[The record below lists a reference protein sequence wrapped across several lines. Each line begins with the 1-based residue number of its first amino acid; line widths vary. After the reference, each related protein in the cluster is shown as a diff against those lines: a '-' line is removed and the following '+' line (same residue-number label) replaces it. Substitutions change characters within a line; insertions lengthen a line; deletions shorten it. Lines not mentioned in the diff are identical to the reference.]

1 MLKDISNYIK
11 YRIDRMLN
19 KGLFYQLMLLVF
31 AIIILLLIVSIFIIV
46 FFQYPPKDAFWDSL
60 MQFIDTGNIS
70 SVEGNTGIV
79 ITFLMVTFVGVCGWG
94 SLIAMIN
101 KALQDRI
108 NNLSKGNA
116 FIMEKNHAIILGY
129 GEEALTIIEEFIKA
143 KVKTIVI
150 LSEHN
155 VDVIRKRVSFIK
167 GYKKTNIIIREGTT
181 SRIENIKLLNISKSS
196 SISIINNDDTESL
209 NILLALKKI
218 IEEIEEN
225 KIENKINICVLVHEE
240 DTIEI
245 IKSIENKNFV
255 IHIIYKYEILYKL
268 IAQSIIYTGLSN
280 VYEDLFSNDGN
291 VFFIENNHNFDN
303 WKFKDVASKY
313 FDKGMILLGI
323 TKEDKSQIL
332 IPHYYEYV
340 IKKED
345 RLIVLSKNNHN
356 HPIKEYPDIKPNI
369 IKYKNNI
376 LLICEEKRYNEIMK
390 EISEYIENNN
400 TTMLS
405 YDFIKSQK
413 NKYKFMLEKLKEK
426 NTTKIVLI
434 SEDNIT
440 DVKSINILLII
451 REIIKKEQLNIA
463 ILSLLNSIQKRNLI
477 YSDDIRDFIVSGK
490 LIGMLMAQASIS
502 PNVLYIFYGLLS
514 RNGKDIIISPY
525 SDYFNESITFKDVY
539 FILLKKKI
547 ILIGI
552 KRHNDIILNPDSE
565 CMLDNKDEIVIITN
579 YILKE
584 ENEELIF

>member
-1 MLKDISNYIK
+1 MLKDIPKYIK

-19 KGLFYQLMLLVF
+19 KGLLYQLLLLVF

-46 FFQYPPKDAFWDSL
+46 FFNYPPKDAFWDSL

-70 SVEGNTGIV
+70 SVDGSTGIV
-79 ITFLMVTFVGVCGWG
+79 LTFLMVTFIGVCGWG

-129 GEEALTIIEEFIKA
+129 GEEALTIVEEFIMA
-143 KVKTIVI
+143 KVKTIII

-155 VDVIRKRVSFIK
+155 VDIIRKRISFIK
-167 GYKKTNIIIREGTT
+167 GSKQTNIIIREGTA
-181 SRIENIKLLNISKSS
+181 SRIENIKLLNIAKSS

-218 IEEIEEN
+218 IEEEELD
-225 KIENKINICVLVHEE
+225 KKINICVLVHEE

-245 IKSIENKNFV
+245 IKSIEEKNFV
-255 IHIIYKYEILYKL
+255 IHVIYKYEILYKL

-291 VFFIENNHNFDN
+291 VFYIETDHDFNDC
-303 WKFKDVASKY
+303 KFEDAALKY
-313 FDKGMILLGI
+313 LERGMILLGI
-323 TKEDKSQIL
+323 TKEDRSQLL
-332 IPHYYEYV
+332 IPNYDYLL
-340 IKKED
+340 KKEN
-345 RLIVLSKNNHN
+345 RLVILSRNNN
-356 HPIKEYPDIKPNI
+356 DDNIKEYPDIKPSI

-376 LLICEEKRYNEIMK
+376 LLICEENRYDEIIK
-390 EISEYIENNN
+390 EISEYMENHN
-400 TTMLS
+400 TSMIS
-405 YDFIKSQK
+405 YNSIKSQK
-413 NKYKFMLEKLKEK
+413 NKYKFMREKLKKE

-434 SEDNIT
+434 SEDNLT

-451 REIIKKEQLNIA
+451 RQIIRKENLNIA

-477 YSDDIRDFIVSGK
+477 YSDDVRDFIVSGK

-502 PNVLYIFYGLLS
+502 SNILYIFYGLLS
-514 RNGKDIIISPY
+514 KNGKDIIMSPY
-525 SDYFNESITFKDVY
+525 SDYFNESKSFKDVY
-539 FILLKKKI
+539 LYLLRKKVI
-547 ILIGI
+547 IIGV
-552 KRHNDIILNPDSE
+552 KRYNDVIINPNND
-565 CMLDNKDEIVIITN
+565 CMLDNKDEIIIITN
-579 YILKE
+579 YVLEE

>member
-1 MLKDISNYIK
+1 MIKDISNYIK

-70 SVEGNTGIV
+70 SVEGSTGIV
-79 ITFLMVTFVGVCGWG
+79 LTFLMVTFIGVCGWG

-116 FIMEKNHAIILGY
+116 FIMEKNHSIILGY
-129 GEEALTIIEEFIKA
+129 GEEALTIVEEFIMA
-143 KVKTIVI
+143 KVKTIII

-155 VDVIRKRVSFIK
+155 VDIIRKRISFIK
-167 GYKKTNIIIREGTT
+167 GSKKTNIIIREGSA
-181 SRIENIKLLNISKSS
+181 SRIENIKLLNIAKSS

-218 IEEIEEN
+218 VEEEELD
-225 KIENKINICVLVHEE
+225 KKINICVLVHEE

-245 IKSIENKNFV
+245 IKSIEEKNFV
-255 IHIIYKYEILYKL
+255 IHVIYKYEILYKL

-291 VFFIENNHNFDN
+291 VFYIETDHDCNDC
-303 WKFKDVASKY
+303 KFEDAALKY
-313 FDKGMILLGI
+313 LERGMILLGI
-323 TKEDKSQIL
+323 TKEDRSQLL
-332 IPHYYEYV
+332 IPNYDY
-340 IKKED
+340 ILKKEN
-345 RLIVLSKNNHN
+345 RLVILSRNNN
-356 HPIKEYPDIKPNI
+356 DDNIKEYPDIKPSI

-376 LLICEEKRYNEIMK
+376 LLICEENRYDEIIK
-390 EISEYIENNN
+390 EISEYMENHN
-400 TTMLS
+400 TSMIS
-405 YDFIKSQK
+405 YNSIKSQK
-413 NKYKFMLEKLKEK
+413 NKYKFMREKLKEE

-434 SEDNIT
+434 SEDNLT

-451 REIIKKEQLNIA
+451 RQIIRKENLNIA

-477 YSDDIRDFIVSGK
+477 YSDDVRDFIVSGK

-502 PNVLYIFYGLLS
+502 SNILYIFYGLLS
-514 RNGKDIIISPY
+514 KNGKDIIMSPY
-525 SDYFNESITFKDVY
+525 SDYFNESKSFKDVY
-539 FILLKKKI
+539 LYLLRKKI
-547 ILIGI
+547 IIIGV
-552 KRHNDIILNPDSE
+552 KRYNDVIINPNND
-565 CMLDNKDEIVIITN
+565 CMLDNKDEIIIITN
-579 YILKE
+579 YVLEE

>member
-1 MLKDISNYIK
+1 MLKDIPKYIK

-19 KGLFYQLMLLVF
+19 KGLLYQLLLLVF

-46 FFQYPPKDAFWDSL
+46 FFNYPPKDAFWDSL

-70 SVEGNTGIV
+70 SVDGSTGIV
-79 ITFLMVTFVGVCGWG
+79 LTFLMVTFIGVCGWG

-129 GEEALTIIEEFIKA
+129 GEEALTIVEEFIMA
-143 KVKTIVI
+143 KVKTIII

-155 VDVIRKRVSFIK
+155 VDIIRKRISFIK
-167 GYKKTNIIIREGTT
+167 GSKQTNIIIREGSA
-181 SRIENIKLLNISKSS
+181 SRIENIKLLNIAKSS

-218 IEEIEEN
+218 VEEEELD
-225 KIENKINICVLVHEE
+225 KKINICVLVHEE

-245 IKSIENKNFV
+245 IKSIEEKNFV
-255 IHIIYKYEILYKL
+255 IHVIYKYEILYKL

-291 VFFIENNHNFDN
+291 VFYIETDHDFNDF
-303 WKFKDVASKY
+303 KFEDAALKY
-313 FDKGMILLGI
+313 LDRGMILLGI
-323 TKEDKSQIL
+323 TKEDRSQLL
-332 IPHYYEYV
+332 IPNYDYLL
-340 IKKED
+340 KKEN
-345 RLIVLSKNNHN
+345 RLVILSRNNN
-356 HPIKEYPDIKPNI
+356 DDNIKEYPDIKPSI

-376 LLICEEKRYNEIMK
+376 LLICEENRYDEIIK
-390 EISEYIENNN
+390 EISEYMENHN
-400 TTMLS
+400 TSMIS
-405 YDFIKSQK
+405 YNLIKSQK
-413 NKYKFMLEKLKEK
+413 NKYKFMREKLREE

-434 SEDNIT
+434 SEDNLT

-451 REIIKKEQLNIA
+451 RQIIRKENLNIA

-477 YSDDIRDFIVSGK
+477 YSDDVRDFIVSGK

-502 PNVLYIFYGLLS
+502 SNILYIFYGLLS
-514 RNGKDIIISPY
+514 KNGKDIIMSPY
-525 SDYFNESITFKDVY
+525 SDYFNESKSFKDVY
-539 FILLKKKI
+539 LYLLRKKVVI
-547 ILIGI
+547 IGV
-552 KRHNDIILNPDSE
+552 KRYNDVIINPNND
-565 CMLDNKDEIVIITN
+565 CMLDNKDEIIIITN
-579 YILKE
+579 YVLEE

>member
-1 MLKDISNYIK
+1 MIKDISKYIK

-70 SVEGNTGIV
+70 SVEGSTGIV
-79 ITFLMVTFVGVCGWG
+79 LTFLMVTFIGVCGWG

-116 FIMEKNHAIILGY
+116 FIMEKNHSIILGY
-129 GEEALTIIEEFIKA
+129 GEEALTIVEEFIMA
-143 KVKTIVI
+143 KVKTIII

-155 VDVIRKRVSFIK
+155 VDIIRKRISFIK
-167 GYKKTNIIIREGTT
+167 GAKKTNIIIREGSP
-181 SRIENIKLLNISKSS
+181 SRIENIKLLNIAKSS

-218 IEEIEEN
+218 VEEEELD
-225 KIENKINICVLVHEE
+225 KKINICVLVHEE

-245 IKSIENKNFV
+245 IKSIEEKNFV
-255 IHIIYKYEILYKL
+255 IHVIYKYEILYKL

-291 VFFIENNHNFDN
+291 VFYIETDHDFNDC
-303 WKFKDVASKY
+303 KFEDAALKY
-313 FDKGMILLGI
+313 LDKGMILLGI
-323 TKEDKSQIL
+323 TKEDRSQLL
-332 IPHYYEYV
+332 IPNYDYV
-340 IKKED
+340 LKKEN
-345 RLIVLSKNNHN
+345 RLVILSRNNN
-356 HPIKEYPDIKPNI
+356 DDNIKEYPDIKPSI

-376 LLICEEKRYNEIMK
+376 LLICEENRYDEIIK
-390 EISEYIENNN
+390 EISEYMENHN
-400 TTMLS
+400 TSMIS
-405 YDFIKSQK
+405 YASIKSQK
-413 NKYKFMLEKLKEK
+413 NKYKFMREKLKEE

-434 SEDNIT
+434 SEDNVT

-451 REIIKKEQLNIA
+451 RQIIRKENFNIA

-477 YSDDIRDFIVSGK
+477 YSDDVRDFIVSGK

-502 PNVLYIFYGLLS
+502 SNILYIFYGLLS
-514 RNGKDIIISPY
+514 KNGKDIIMSPY
-525 SDYFNESITFKDVY
+525 SDYFNESKSFKDVY
-539 FILLKKKI
+539 LYLLRKKI
-547 ILIGI
+547 IIIGV
-552 KRHNDIILNPDSE
+552 KRYNDVIINPNND
-565 CMLDNKDEIVIITN
+565 CMLDNKDEIIIITN
-579 YILKE
+579 YVLEE

>member
-1 MLKDISNYIK
+1 MLKDIPKYIK

-19 KGLFYQLMLLVF
+19 NGLLYQLLLLVF

-46 FFQYPPKDAFWDSL
+46 FFNYPPKDAFWDSL

-70 SVEGNTGIV
+70 SVDGSTGIV
-79 ITFLMVTFVGVCGWG
+79 LTFLMVTFIGVCGWG

-129 GEEALTIIEEFIKA
+129 GEEALTIVEEFIMA
-143 KVKTIVI
+143 KVKTIII

-155 VDVIRKRVSFIK
+155 VDIIRKRISFIK
-167 GYKKTNIIIREGTT
+167 GSKQTNIIIREGSA
-181 SRIENIKLLNISKSS
+181 SRIENIKLLNIAKSS

-218 IEEIEEN
+218 VEEEELD
-225 KIENKINICVLVHEE
+225 KKINICVLVHEE

-245 IKSIENKNFV
+245 IKSIEEKNFV
-255 IHIIYKYEILYKL
+255 IHVIYKYEILYKL

-291 VFFIENNHNFDN
+291 VFYIETDHDFNDF
-303 WKFKDVASKY
+303 KFEDAALKY
-313 FDKGMILLGI
+313 LDRGMILLGI
-323 TKEDKSQIL
+323 TKEDRSQLL
-332 IPHYYEYV
+332 IPNYDYLL
-340 IKKED
+340 KKEN
-345 RLIVLSKNNHN
+345 RLVILSRNNN
-356 HPIKEYPDIKPNI
+356 DDNIKEYPDIKPSI

-376 LLICEEKRYNEIMK
+376 LLICEENRYDEIIK
-390 EISEYIENNN
+390 EISEYMENHN
-400 TTMLS
+400 TSMIS
-405 YDFIKSQK
+405 YNLIKSQK
-413 NKYKFMLEKLKEK
+413 NKYKFMREKLREE

-434 SEDNIT
+434 SEDNLT

-451 REIIKKEQLNIA
+451 RQIIRKENLNIA

-477 YSDDIRDFIVSGK
+477 YSDDVRDFIVSGK

-502 PNVLYIFYGLLS
+502 SNILYIFYGLLS
-514 RNGKDIIISPY
+514 KNGKDIIMSPY
-525 SDYFNESITFKDVY
+525 SDYFNESKSFKDVY
-539 FILLKKKI
+539 LYLLRKKVI
-547 ILIGI
+547 IIGV
-552 KRHNDIILNPDSE
+552 KRYNDVIINPNND
-565 CMLDNKDEIVIITN
+565 CMLDNKDEIIIITN
-579 YILKE
+579 YVLEE

>member
-1 MLKDISNYIK
+1 MIKDISNYIK

-31 AIIILLLIVSIFIIV
+31 AIIILLLTVSIFIIV
-46 FFQYPPKDAFWDSL
+46 AFKYPPKQAFWDSL

-79 ITFLMVTFVGVCGWG
+79 ITFLLVTFVGVCGWG

-129 GEEALTIIEEFIKA
+129 GEEALTIVEEFIMA
-143 KVKTIVI
+143 KVKTIII

-167 GYKKTNIIIREGTT
+167 GYKNTNIIIREGTT
-181 SRIENIKLLNISKSS
+181 SRIENIKLLNIGKSS

-218 IEEIEEN
+218 IEEDEID
-225 KIENKINICVLVHEE
+225 KKINICVLVHEE

-245 IKSIENKNFV
+245 IKSIEDKNFV
-255 IHIIYKYEILYKL
+255 IHVIYKYEILYKL

-291 VFFIENNHNFDN
+291 IFCIENEHHYEDYS
-303 WKFKDVASKY
+303 FKDAALKY
-313 FDKGMILLGI
+313 LDKGMILLGI
-323 TKEDKSQIL
+323 TKEDRSQLL
-332 IPHYYEYV
+332 IPNYDYV
-340 IKKED
+340 IKKEN
-345 RLIVLSKNNHN
+345 RLVFLSRNDNDDSV
-356 HPIKEYPDIKPNI
+356 KEYSNIKPSI

-376 LLICEEKRYNEIMK
+376 LLICEEKRYVEIIK
-390 EISEYIENNN
+390 EISEYIENHSI
-400 TTMLS
+400 TMLS
-405 YDFIKSQK
+405 YDSIKSER
-413 NKYKFMLEKLKEK
+413 NKYKFILEKLKKE

-440 DVKSINILLII
+440 DVKSINVLLII
-451 REIIKKEQLNIA
+451 RQIIRKENLNIA

-477 YSDDIRDFIVSGK
+477 YSDDVRDFIVSGK
-490 LIGMLMAQASIS
+490 LIGMLMAQASLSSNI
-502 PNVLYIFYGLLS
+502 LYIFCGLLS
-514 RNGKDIIISPY
+514 KNGKDIIMSPY
-525 SDYFNESITFKDVY
+525 ADYFNESKSFKDVY
-539 FILLKKKI
+539 LYFIQKKT
-547 ILIGI
+547 ILIGV
-552 KRHNDIILNPDSE
+552 KRYNDVILNPNYDT
-565 CMLDNKDEIVIITN
+565 MLDNKDEIIIITN
-579 YILKE
+579 YVLE
-584 ENEELIF
+584 DENEELIY

>member
-1 MLKDISNYIK
+1 MIKDISNYIK

-31 AIIILLLIVSIFIIV
+31 AIIILLLTVSIFIIV
-46 FFQYPPKDAFWDSL
+46 AFKYPPKQAFWDSL

-79 ITFLMVTFVGVCGWG
+79 ITFLLVTFVGVCGWG

-129 GEEALTIIEEFIKA
+129 GEEALTIVEEFIMA
-143 KVKTIVI
+143 KVKTIII

-167 GYKKTNIIIREGTT
+167 GYKNTNIIIREGTT
-181 SRIENIKLLNISKSS
+181 SRIENIKLLNIGKSS
-196 SISIINNDDTESL
+196 IISIINNDDTESL

-218 IEEIEEN
+218 IEEDERD
-225 KIENKINICVLVHEE
+225 KKINICVLVHEE

-245 IKSIENKNFV
+245 IKSIEDKNFV
-255 IHIIYKYEILYKL
+255 IHVIYKYEILYKL

-291 VFFIENNHNFDN
+291 IFCIENEHHYEDYS
-303 WKFKDVASKY
+303 FKDAALKY
-313 FDKGMILLGI
+313 LDKGMILLGI
-323 TKEDKSQIL
+323 TKEDRSQLL
-332 IPHYYEYV
+332 IPNYDYV
-340 IKKED
+340 IKKEN
-345 RLIVLSKNNHN
+345 RLVFLSRNDNDDSV
-356 HPIKEYPDIKPNI
+356 KEYPNIKPSI

-376 LLICEEKRYNEIMK
+376 LLICEEKRYVEIIK
-390 EISEYIENNN
+390 EISEYIENHSI
-400 TTMLS
+400 TMLS
-405 YDFIKSQK
+405 YDSIKLER
-413 NKYKFMLEKLKEK
+413 NKYKFILEKLKKE

-440 DVKSINILLII
+440 DVKSINVLLII
-451 REIIKKEQLNIA
+451 RQIIRKENLNIA

-477 YSDDIRDFIVSGK
+477 YSDDVRDFIVSGK
-490 LIGMLMAQASIS
+490 LIGMLMAQASLSSNI
-502 PNVLYIFYGLLS
+502 LYIFCGLLS
-514 RNGKDIIISPY
+514 KNGKDIIMSPY
-525 SDYFNESITFKDVY
+525 ADYFNESKSFKDVY
-539 FILLKKKI
+539 LYFIQKKT
-547 ILIGI
+547 ILIGV
-552 KRHNDIILNPDSE
+552 KRYNDVILNPNYDT
-565 CMLDNKDEIVIITN
+565 MLDNKDEIIIITN
-579 YILKE
+579 YVLE
-584 ENEELIF
+584 DENEELIY

>member
-1 MLKDISNYIK
+1 MIKDISNYIK

-31 AIIILLLIVSIFIIV
+31 AIIILLLTVSIFIIV
-46 FFQYPPKDAFWDSL
+46 AFKYPPKQAFWDSL

-79 ITFLMVTFVGVCGWG
+79 ITFLLVTFVGVCGWG

-129 GEEALTIIEEFIKA
+129 GEEALTIIEEFIMA
-143 KVKTIVI
+143 KVKTIII

-167 GYKKTNIIIREGTT
+167 GYKNTNIIVREGTT
-181 SRIENIKLLNISKSS
+181 SRIENIKLLNIGKSS

-218 IEEIEEN
+218 IEEDEID
-225 KIENKINICVLVHEE
+225 KKINICVLVHEE

-245 IKSIENKNFV
+245 IKSIEDKNFV
-255 IHIIYKYEILYKL
+255 IHVIYKYEILYKL

-291 VFFIENNHNFDN
+291 IFCIENEHNFEDYS
-303 WKFKDVASKY
+303 FKDAALKY
-313 FDKGMILLGI
+313 LDKGMILLGI
-323 TKEDKSQIL
+323 TKEDRSQLL
-332 IPHYYEYV
+332 IPNYDYI
-340 IKKED
+340 IKKEN
-345 RLIVLSKNNHN
+345 RLVFLSRNDNDDSV
-356 HPIKEYPDIKPNI
+356 KEYPNIKPSI

-376 LLICEEKRYNEIMK
+376 LLICEEKGYVEIIK
-390 EISEYIENNN
+390 EISEYIENHSI
-400 TTMLS
+400 TMLS
-405 YDFIKSQK
+405 YDSIKAEK
-413 NKYKFMLEKLKEK
+413 NKYKFILEKLKTE

-440 DVKSINILLII
+440 DVKSINVLLII
-451 REIIKKEQLNIA
+451 RQIIRKENLNIA

-477 YSDDIRDFIVSGK
+477 YSDDVRDFIVSGK
-490 LIGMLMAQASIS
+490 LIGMLMAQASLSSNI
-502 PNVLYIFYGLLS
+502 LYIFCGLLS
-514 RNGKDIIISPY
+514 KNGKDIIMSPY
-525 SDYFNESITFKDVY
+525 ADYFNESRSFKDVY
-539 FILLKKKI
+539 LYFIQKKT
-547 ILIGI
+547 ILIGV
-552 KRHNDIILNPDSE
+552 KRYNDVILNPNYDT
-565 CMLDNKDEIVIITN
+565 MLDNKDEIIIITN
-579 YILKE
+579 YVLE
-584 ENEELIF
+584 DENEELIY

>member
-255 IHIIYKYEILYKL
+255 IHVIYKYEILYKL

-291 VFFIENNHNFDN
+291 VFYIENDHDFDN
-303 WKFKDVASKY
+303 CKFEDAASKY

-323 TKEDKSQIL
+323 TKEDRSQIL
-332 IPHYYEYV
+332 IPNYDYI
-340 IKKED
+340 IKKEN
-345 RLIVLSKNNHN
+345 RLIVLSKNNYN
-356 HPIKEYPDIKPNI
+356 NPIKEYPDIKPNI

-376 LLICEEKRYNEIMK
+376 LLICEEKRYTEIIK

-400 TTMLS
+400 ITMLS
-405 YDFIKSQK
+405 YDLIKSQK
-413 NKYKFMLEKLKEK
+413 NKYKFMLEKLKKE

-451 REIIKKEQLNIA
+451 REIIKKEKLNIA

-477 YSDDIRDFIVSGK
+477 YSDDVRDFIVSGK

-502 PNVLYIFYGLLS
+502 SNILYIFYGLLS
-514 RNGKDIIISPY
+514 RNGKDIIMSPY
-525 SDYFNESITFKDVY
+525 SDYFNESRTFKDVY
-539 FILLKKKI
+539 FTLLKKKI

-552 KRHNDIILNPDSE
+552 KRYNDIILNPNDE

-579 YILKE
+579 YVLEE

>member
-1 MLKDISNYIK
+1 MLKDIPKYIK

-31 AIIILLLIVSIFIIV
+31 AIIILLLIVSIFIIIV
-46 FFQYPPKDAFWDSL
+46 FQYPAKRAFWDSL

-70 SVEGNTGIV
+70 SVEGSFGLV
-79 ITFLMVTFVGVCGWG
+79 ITFLMVTFIGVCGWG

-129 GEEALTIIEEFIKA
+129 GEEALTIVEEFIMA
-143 KVKTIVI
+143 KVKTIII

-155 VDVIRKRVSFIK
+155 VDVIRKRISFIK
-167 GYKKTNIIIREGTT
+167 DYKKTNIIIREGTS

-218 IEEIEEN
+218 ISEYEL
-225 KIENKINICVLVHEE
+225 ENKINICVLVHEE

-245 IKSIENKNFV
+245 IKSIEDKNFV

-291 VFFIENNHNFDN
+291 VFYIETDHDFDN
-303 WKFKDVASKY
+303 HTFEDAALKY
-313 FDKGMILLGI
+313 LDKGMILLGI
-323 TKEDKSQIL
+323 TKEDRSQLL
-332 IPHYYEYV
+332 IPKHDN
-340 IKKED
+340 ILKKEN
-345 RLIVLSKNNHN
+345 RLVVLSRNNN
-356 HPIKEYPDIKPNI
+356 DDSIKEYPDIKPNI

-376 LLICEEKRYNEIMK
+376 LLICEEKRYEEIIK
-390 EISEYIENNN
+390 EISEYMENHNIR
-400 TTMLS
+400 MLS
-405 YDFIKSQK
+405 YDLIKSQK
-413 NKYKFMLEKLKEK
+413 NKYKFMLEKLKKEEI
-426 NTTKIVLI
+426 TKIVLI
-434 SEDNIT
+434 SEYNIT

-451 REIIKKEQLNIA
+451 RQIIRKENLNIA

-477 YSDDIRDFIVSGK
+477 YSDDVRDFIVSGK
-490 LIGMLMAQASIS
+490 LIGMLMAQASLSSNI
-502 PNVLYIFYGLLS
+502 LYIFYGLLS
-514 RNGKDIIISPY
+514 KNGKDIIMSPY
-525 SDYFNESITFKDVY
+525 SDYFKEPKTFKEVY
-539 FILLKKKI
+539 LSLLNKKI
-547 ILIGI
+547 ILIGV
-552 KRHNDIILNPDSE
+552 KRYNDVILNPNNE
-565 CMLDNKDEIVIITN
+565 CLLDNKDEIIIITN
-579 YILKE
+579 YDI
-584 ENEELIF
+584 

>member
-218 IEEIEEN
+218 IEEIDEN
-225 KIENKINICVLVHEE
+225 KIENKINICALVHEE

-255 IHIIYKYEILYKL
+255 IHVIYKYEILYKL

-291 VFFIENNHNFDN
+291 VFYIENDHDFDN
-303 WKFKDVASKY
+303 WKFEDAASKY

-323 TKEDKSQIL
+323 TKEDRSQIL
-332 IPHYYEYV
+332 IPNYDYI
-340 IKKED
+340 IKKEN
-345 RLIVLSKNNHN
+345 RLIILSKNNYDN
-356 HPIKEYPDIKPNI
+356 TIKEYPDIKPNI

-376 LLICEEKRYNEIMK
+376 LLICEEKRYNEIIK

-400 TTMLS
+400 ITMLS
-405 YDFIKSQK
+405 YDLIKSQK
-413 NKYKFMLEKLKEK
+413 NKYKFMLEKLKKE

-451 REIIKKEQLNIA
+451 REIIKKEKLNIA

-477 YSDDIRDFIVSGK
+477 YSDDVRDFIVSGK

-502 PNVLYIFYGLLS
+502 SNILYIFYGLLS
-514 RNGKDIIISPY
+514 RNGKDIIMSPY
-525 SDYFNESITFKDVY
+525 SDYFNESRTFKDVY
-539 FILLKKKI
+539 FTLLKKKT

-552 KRHNDIILNPDSE
+552 KRHNDIILNPNSE

-579 YILKE
+579 YILEE

>member
-1 MLKDISNYIK
+1 MIKDISNYIK

-31 AIIILLLIVSIFIIV
+31 AIIILLLTVSIFIIV
-46 FFQYPPKDAFWDSL
+46 AFKYPPKQAFWDSL

-79 ITFLMVTFVGVCGWG
+79 ITFLLVTFVGVCGWG

-129 GEEALTIIEEFIKA
+129 GEEALTIIEEFIMA
-143 KVKTIVI
+143 KVKTIII

-167 GYKKTNIIIREGTT
+167 GYKNTNIIVREGTT
-181 SRIENIKLLNISKSS
+181 SRIENIKLLNIGKSS

-218 IEEIEEN
+218 IEEDEID
-225 KIENKINICVLVHEE
+225 KKINICVLIHEE

-245 IKSIENKNFV
+245 IKSIEDKNFV
-255 IHIIYKYEILYKL
+255 IHVIYKYEILYKL

-291 VFFIENNHNFDN
+291 IFCIENEHNFEDYS
-303 WKFKDVASKY
+303 FKDAALKY
-313 FDKGMILLGI
+313 LDKGMILLGI
-323 TKEDKSQIL
+323 TKEDRSQLL
-332 IPHYYEYV
+332 IPNYDYI
-340 IKKED
+340 IKKEN
-345 RLIVLSKNNHN
+345 RLVFLSRNDNDDSV
-356 HPIKEYPDIKPNI
+356 KEYPNIKPSI

-376 LLICEEKRYNEIMK
+376 LLICEEKRYVEIIK
-390 EISEYIENNN
+390 EISEYIENHSI
-400 TTMLS
+400 TMLS
-405 YDFIKSQK
+405 YDSIKAEK
-413 NKYKFMLEKLKEK
+413 NKYKFILEKLKTE

-440 DVKSINILLII
+440 DVKSINVLLII
-451 REIIKKEQLNIA
+451 RQIIRKENLNIA

-477 YSDDIRDFIVSGK
+477 YSDDVRDFIVSGK
-490 LIGMLMAQASIS
+490 LIGMLMAQASLSSNI
-502 PNVLYIFYGLLS
+502 LYIFCGLLS
-514 RNGKDIIISPY
+514 KNGKDIIMSPY
-525 SDYFNESITFKDVY
+525 ADYFNESRSFKDVY
-539 FILLKKKI
+539 LYFIQKKT
-547 ILIGI
+547 ILIGV
-552 KRHNDIILNPDSE
+552 KRYNDVILNPNYDT
-565 CMLDNKDEIVIITN
+565 MLDNKDEIIIITN
-579 YILKE
+579 YVLE
-584 ENEELIF
+584 DENEELIY

>member
-101 KALQDRI
+101 KSLQDRI

-129 GEEALTIIEEFIKA
+129 GEEALTIIKEFIKA

-218 IEEIEEN
+218 IEEIDEN
-225 KIENKINICVLVHEE
+225 KIENKINICALVHEE

-255 IHIIYKYEILYKL
+255 IHVIYKYEILYKL

-291 VFFIENNHNFDN
+291 VFYIENDHDFDN
-303 WKFKDVASKY
+303 WKFEDAASKY

-323 TKEDKSQIL
+323 TKEDRSQIL
-332 IPHYYEYV
+332 IPNYDYI
-340 IKKED
+340 IKKEN
-345 RLIVLSKNNHN
+345 RLIILSKNNYDN
-356 HPIKEYPDIKPNI
+356 TIKEYTDIKPNI

-376 LLICEEKRYNEIMK
+376 LLICEEKRYNEIIK

-400 TTMLS
+400 ITMLS
-405 YDFIKSQK
+405 YDLIKSQK
-413 NKYKFMLEKLKEK
+413 NKYKFMLEKLKKE

-451 REIIKKEQLNIA
+451 REIIKKEKLNIA

-477 YSDDIRDFIVSGK
+477 YSDDVRDFIVSGK

-502 PNVLYIFYGLLS
+502 SNILYIFYGLLS
-514 RNGKDIIISPY
+514 RNGKDIIMSPY
-525 SDYFNESITFKDVY
+525 SDYFNESRTFKDVY
-539 FILLKKKI
+539 FTLLKKKT

-552 KRHNDIILNPDSE
+552 KRYNDIILNPNSE

-579 YILKE
+579 YILEE

>member
-70 SVEGNTGIV
+70 SVEGNTGVV

-129 GEEALTIIEEFIKA
+129 GEEALTIVEEFIKA

-218 IEEIEEN
+218 VEENEEN
-225 KIENKINICVLVHEE
+225 KIDNKINICVLVHEE

-255 IHIIYKYEILYKL
+255 IHVIYKYEILYKL

-291 VFFIENNHNFDN
+291 VFYIENDNDFDN
-303 WKFKDVASKY
+303 WKFEDAASKY

-323 TKEDKSQIL
+323 TKEDRSQIL
-332 IPHYYEYV
+332 IPNYDYI
-340 IKKED
+340 IKKEN
-345 RLIVLSKNNHN
+345 RLIILSKNNYDN
-356 HPIKEYPDIKPNI
+356 PIKEYPDIKPNI

-376 LLICEEKRYNEIMK
+376 LLICEEKRYTEIIK

-400 TTMLS
+400 ITMLS
-405 YDFIKSQK
+405 YDLIKSQK
-413 NKYKFMLEKLKEK
+413 NKYKFMLEKLKKE

-451 REIIKKEQLNIA
+451 REIIKKEKLNIA

-477 YSDDIRDFIVSGK
+477 YSDDVRDFIVSGK

-502 PNVLYIFYGLLS
+502 SNILYIFYGLLS
-514 RNGKDIIISPY
+514 RNGKDIIMSPY
-525 SDYFNESITFKDVY
+525 SDYFNESKSFKDVY
-539 FILLKKKI
+539 FKLLKKKI

-552 KRHNDIILNPDSE
+552 KRYNDIILNPNYE

-579 YILKE
+579 YVLEE

>member
-1 MLKDISNYIK
+1 MLKDIPKYIK

-31 AIIILLLIVSIFIIV
+31 AIIILLLIVSIFIIIV
-46 FFQYPPKDAFWDSL
+46 FQYPAKRAFWDSL

-70 SVEGNTGIV
+70 SVEGSFGLV
-79 ITFLMVTFVGVCGWG
+79 ITFLMVTFIGVCGWG

-129 GEEALTIIEEFIKA
+129 GEEALTIVEEFIMA
-143 KVKTIVI
+143 KVKTIII

-155 VDVIRKRVSFIK
+155 VDVIRKRISFIK
-167 GYKKTNIIIREGTT
+167 DYKKTNIIIREGTS

-218 IEEIEEN
+218 ISEYEL
-225 KIENKINICVLVHEE
+225 ENKINICVLVHEE

-245 IKSIENKNFV
+245 IKSIEDKNFV

-291 VFFIENNHNFDN
+291 VFYIETDHDFDN
-303 WKFKDVASKY
+303 HTFEDAALKY
-313 FDKGMILLGI
+313 LDKGMILLGI
-323 TKEDKSQIL
+323 TKEDRSQLL
-332 IPHYYEYV
+332 IPKHDN
-340 IKKED
+340 ILKKEN
-345 RLIVLSKNNHN
+345 RLVVLSRNNN
-356 HPIKEYPDIKPNI
+356 DDSIKEYPDIKPNI

-376 LLICEEKRYNEIMK
+376 LLICEEKRYDEIIK
-390 EISEYIENNN
+390 EISEYMENHNIR
-400 TTMLS
+400 MLS
-405 YDFIKSQK
+405 YDLIKSQK
-413 NKYKFMLEKLKEK
+413 NKYKFMLEKLKKEEI
-426 NTTKIVLI
+426 TKIVLI

-451 REIIKKEQLNIA
+451 RQIIRKENLNIA

-477 YSDDIRDFIVSGK
+477 YSDDVRDFIVSGK
-490 LIGMLMAQASIS
+490 LIGMLMAQASLSSNI
-502 PNVLYIFYGLLS
+502 LYIFYGLLS
-514 RNGKDIIISPY
+514 KNGKDIIMSPY
-525 SDYFNESITFKDVY
+525 SDYFKEPKTFKEVY
-539 FILLKKKI
+539 LSLLNKKI
-547 ILIGI
+547 ILIGV
-552 KRHNDIILNPDSE
+552 KRYNDVILNPNNE
-565 CMLDNKDEIVIITN
+565 CLLDNKDEIIIITN
-579 YILKE
+579 YILAE
-584 ENEELIF
+584 ESEELIFYDI

>member
-1 MLKDISNYIK
+1 MIKDIPKYIK
-11 YRIDRMLN
+11 YLIDRMLN
-19 KGLFYQLMLLVF
+19 KGLLYQLMLLVF

-70 SVEGNTGIV
+70 SVEGSTGIV
-79 ITFLMVTFVGVCGWG
+79 ITFLMVTFIGVCGWG

-129 GEEALTIIEEFIKA
+129 GEEALTIVEQFIMA
-143 KVKTIVI
+143 KVKTIII
-150 LSEHN
+150 LSDHN

-167 GYKKTNIIIREGTT
+167 GYKKSNVIIREGNT
-181 SRIENIKLLNISKSS
+181 SRIENIKLLNIAKSS

-218 IEEIEEN
+218 IEEEELD
-225 KIENKINICVLVHEE
+225 KKINICVLVHEE

-245 IKSIENKNFV
+245 IKSIEEKNFV

-291 VFFIENNHNFDN
+291 VFYIETDHNFDN
-303 WKFKDVASKY
+303 CKFEDAALKY
-313 FDKGMILLGI
+313 LEKGMILLGI
-323 TKEDKSQIL
+323 TKEDRSPLL
-332 IPHYYEYV
+332 IPNYDNF
-340 IKKED
+340 IKKEN
-345 RLIVLSKNNHN
+345 RLVILSRNNN
-356 HPIKEYPDIKPNI
+356 DDSINEYPDIKPSI

-376 LLICEEKRYNEIMK
+376 LLICEDKRYDEIIK

-400 TTMLS
+400 IAMIS
-405 YDFIKSQK
+405 YDLIKSQK
-413 NKYKFMLEKLKEK
+413 NKYKFMLEKLKKEGI
-426 NTTKIVLI
+426 TKIVLI

-451 REIIKKEQLNIA
+451 RQIIRKENLNIA

-477 YSDDIRDFIVSGK
+477 YSDDVRDFIVSGK
-490 LIGMLMAQASIS
+490 LIGMLMAQASLSSNI
-502 PNVLYIFYGLLS
+502 LYIFYGLLS
-514 RNGKDIIISPY
+514 KNGKDIIMSPY
-525 SDYFNESITFKDVY
+525 SDYFQESKTFQDVY
-539 FILLKKKI
+539 LSLLKKKI
-547 ILIGI
+547 VIIGV
-552 KRHNDIILNPDSE
+552 KRYNDVILNPNNE
-565 CMLDNKDEIVIITN
+565 CLLDNKDEIIIITN
-579 YILKE
+579 YILEE

>member
-1 MLKDISNYIK
+1 MLKDIPKYIK

-31 AIIILLLIVSIFIIV
+31 AIIILLLIVSIFIIIV
-46 FFQYPPKDAFWDSL
+46 FQYPAKRAFWDSL

-70 SVEGNTGIV
+70 SVEGSFGLV
-79 ITFLMVTFVGVCGWG
+79 ITFLMVTFIGVCGWG

-129 GEEALTIIEEFIKA
+129 GEEALTIVEEFIMA
-143 KVKTIVI
+143 KVKTIII

-155 VDVIRKRVSFIK
+155 VDVIRKRISFIK
-167 GYKKTNIIIREGTT
+167 DYKKTNIIIREGTS

-218 IEEIEEN
+218 ISEYEL
-225 KIENKINICVLVHEE
+225 ENKINICVLVHEE

-245 IKSIENKNFV
+245 IKSIEDKNFV

-291 VFFIENNHNFDN
+291 VFYIETDHDFDN
-303 WKFKDVASKY
+303 HTFEDAALKY
-313 FDKGMILLGI
+313 LDKGMILLGI
-323 TKEDKSQIL
+323 TKEDRSQLL
-332 IPHYYEYV
+332 IPKHDN
-340 IKKED
+340 ILKKEN
-345 RLIVLSKNNHN
+345 RLVVLSRNNN
-356 HPIKEYPDIKPNI
+356 DDSIKEYPDIKPNI

-376 LLICEEKRYNEIMK
+376 LLICEEKRYEEIIK
-390 EISEYIENNN
+390 EISAYMENHNIR
-400 TTMLS
+400 MLS
-405 YDFIKSQK
+405 YDLIKSQK
-413 NKYKFMLEKLKEK
+413 NKYKFMLEKLKKEEI
-426 NTTKIVLI
+426 TKIVLI
-434 SEDNIT
+434 SEYNIT

-451 REIIKKEQLNIA
+451 RQIIRKENLNIA

-477 YSDDIRDFIVSGK
+477 YSDDVRDFIVSGK
-490 LIGMLMAQASIS
+490 LIGMLMAQASLSSNI
-502 PNVLYIFYGLLS
+502 LYIFYGLLS
-514 RNGKDIIISPY
+514 KNGKDIIMSPY
-525 SDYFNESITFKDVY
+525 SDYFKEPKTFKEVY
-539 FILLKKKI
+539 LSLLNKKI
-547 ILIGI
+547 ILIGV
-552 KRHNDIILNPDSE
+552 KRYNDVILNPNNE
-565 CMLDNKDEIVIITN
+565 CLLDNKDEIIIITN
-579 YILKE
+579 YILAE
-584 ENEELIF
+584 ESEELIFYDI

>member
-1 MLKDISNYIK
+1 MLKDIPKYIK

-31 AIIILLLIVSIFIIV
+31 AIIILLLIVSIFIII
-46 FFQYPPKDAFWDSL
+46 FFNYPPKDAFWDSL

-79 ITFLMVTFVGVCGWG
+79 LTFLMVTFVGVCGWG

-129 GEEALTIIEEFIKA
+129 GEEALTIVEQFIMA
-143 KVKTIVI
+143 KVKTIII

-167 GYKKTNIIIREGTT
+167 GYKKTNLIIREGST
-181 SRIENIKLLNISKSS
+181 SRIENIKLLNIAKSS

-218 IEEIEEN
+218 ISEYEVD
-225 KIENKINICVLVHEE
+225 NKINICALVHEE

-245 IKSIENKNFV
+245 IKSIEDKNFV

-291 VFFIENNHNFDN
+291 VFCIEKEHDFDN
-303 WKFKDVASKY
+303 FKFEDAALKY
-313 FDKGMILLGI
+313 LDKGMILLGI
-323 TKEDKSQIL
+323 TKEDRSQLL
-332 IPHYYEYV
+332 IPSYDNLL
-340 IKKED
+340 KKEN
-345 RLIVLSKNNHN
+345 RLVILSKNNN
-356 HPIKEYPDIKPNI
+356 DDSIKEYPDIKPSI

-376 LLICEEKRYNEIMK
+376 LLICEEKRYDEIIK
-390 EISEYIENNN
+390 EISEYIENHNI
-400 TTMLS
+400 TMIS
-405 YDFIKSQK
+405 YDSIKSQK
-413 NKYKFMLEKLKEK
+413 NKYKFMLEKLKKE
-426 NTTKIVLI
+426 NITKIVLI

-451 REIIKKEQLNIA
+451 RQIIRKENLNIA

-477 YSDDIRDFIVSGK
+477 YSDDVRDFIVSGK
-490 LIGMLMAQASIS
+490 LIGMLMAQASLS
-502 PNVLYIFYGLLS
+502 PNILYIFYGLLS
-514 RNGKDIIISPY
+514 KNGKDIIMSPY
-525 SDYFNESITFKDVY
+525 SDYFKESKTFKEVY
-539 FILLKKKI
+539 LSLLEKKI
-547 ILIGI
+547 IIIGV
-552 KRHNDIILNPDSE
+552 KRYNDVILNPNNE
-565 CMLDNKDEIVIITN
+565 CILDNKDEIIIITN
-579 YILKE
+579 YILEE

>member
-11 YRIDRMLN
+11 YRIDRILN

-70 SVEGNTGIV
+70 SVEGNTGVV
-79 ITFLMVTFVGVCGWG
+79 ITFLIVTFVGVCGWG

-218 IEEIEEN
+218 VEENEEN
-225 KIENKINICVLVHEE
+225 KIDNKINICVLVHEE

-255 IHIIYKYEILYKL
+255 IHVIYKYEILYKL

-291 VFFIENNHNFDN
+291 IFYIENDHDFDN
-303 WKFKDVASKY
+303 WKFEDAASKY

-323 TKEDKSQIL
+323 TKEDRSQIL
-332 IPHYYEYV
+332 IPNYDYI
-340 IKKED
+340 IKKEN
-345 RLIVLSKNNHN
+345 RLIILSKNNYDN
-356 HPIKEYPDIKPNI
+356 PIKEYPDIKPNI

-376 LLICEEKRYNEIMK
+376 LLICEEKRYTEIIK

-400 TTMLS
+400 ITMLS
-405 YDFIKSQK
+405 YDLIKSQK
-413 NKYKFMLEKLKEK
+413 NKYKFMLEKLKKE

-451 REIIKKEQLNIA
+451 REIIKKEKLNIA

-477 YSDDIRDFIVSGK
+477 YSDDVRDFIVSGK

-502 PNVLYIFYGLLS
+502 SNILYIFYGLLS
-514 RNGKDIIISPY
+514 RNGKDIIMSPY
-525 SDYFNESITFKDVY
+525 SDYFNESKSFKDVY
-539 FILLKKKI
+539 FKLLKKKI

-552 KRHNDIILNPDSE
+552 KRYNDIILNPNYE

-579 YILKE
+579 YVLEE

>member
-218 IEEIEEN
+218 IEEIDEN
-225 KIENKINICVLVHEE
+225 KIENKINICALVHEE

-255 IHIIYKYEILYKL
+255 IHVIYKYEILYKL

-291 VFFIENNHNFDN
+291 VFYIENDHDFDN
-303 WKFKDVASKY
+303 WKFEDAASKY

-323 TKEDKSQIL
+323 TKEDRSQIL
-332 IPHYYEYV
+332 IPNYDYI
-340 IKKED
+340 IKKEN
-345 RLIVLSKNNHN
+345 RLIILSKNNYDN
-356 HPIKEYPDIKPNI
+356 TIKEYPDIKPNI

-376 LLICEEKRYNEIMK
+376 LLICEEKRYNEIIK

-400 TTMLS
+400 ITMLS
-405 YDFIKSQK
+405 YDLIKSQK
-413 NKYKFMLEKLKEK
+413 NKYKFMLEKLKKE

-451 REIIKKEQLNIA
+451 REIIKKEKLNIA

-477 YSDDIRDFIVSGK
+477 YSDDVRDFIVSGK

-502 PNVLYIFYGLLS
+502 SNILYIFYGLLS
-514 RNGKDIIISPY
+514 RNGKDIIMSPY
-525 SDYFNESITFKDVY
+525 SDYFNESKTFKDVY
-539 FILLKKKI
+539 FSLLKKKT

-552 KRHNDIILNPDSE
+552 KRYNDIILNPNSE

-579 YILKE
+579 YILEE

>member
-1 MLKDISNYIK
+1 MLKDISKYIK

-19 KGLFYQLMLLVF
+19 KGLLYQLLLLVF

-46 FFQYPPKDAFWDSL
+46 FFNYPPKDAFWDSL

-70 SVEGNTGIV
+70 SVNGSTGIV
-79 ITFLMVTFVGVCGWG
+79 LTFLMVTFIGVCGWG

-129 GEEALTIIEEFIKA
+129 GEEALTIVEEFIMA
-143 KVKTIVI
+143 KVKTIII

-155 VDVIRKRVSFIK
+155 VDIIRKRISFIK
-167 GYKKTNIIIREGTT
+167 GSKQTNIIIREGSA
-181 SRIENIKLLNISKSS
+181 SRIENIKLLNIAKSS

-218 IEEIEEN
+218 VEEEELD
-225 KIENKINICVLVHEE
+225 KKINICVLVHEE

-245 IKSIENKNFV
+245 IKSIEEKNFV
-255 IHIIYKYEILYKL
+255 IHVIYKYEILYKL

-291 VFFIENNHNFDN
+291 VFYIETDHDFNDC
-303 WKFKDVASKY
+303 KFEDAALKY
-313 FDKGMILLGI
+313 LERGMILLGI
-323 TKEDKSQIL
+323 TKEDRSQLL
-332 IPHYYEYV
+332 IPNYDYLL
-340 IKKED
+340 KKEN
-345 RLIVLSKNNHN
+345 RLVILSRNNN
-356 HPIKEYPDIKPNI
+356 DDNIKEYPDIKPSI
-369 IKYKNNI
+369 VKYKNNI
-376 LLICEEKRYNEIMK
+376 LLICEENRYDEIIK
-390 EISEYIENNN
+390 EISEYMENHN
-400 TTMLS
+400 TSMIS
-405 YDFIKSQK
+405 YNSIKSQK
-413 NKYKFMLEKLKEK
+413 NKYKFMREKLKEE

-434 SEDNIT
+434 SEDNLT

-451 REIIKKEQLNIA
+451 RQIIRKENLNIA

-477 YSDDIRDFIVSGK
+477 YSDDVRDFIVSGK

-502 PNVLYIFYGLLS
+502 SNILYIFYGLLS
-514 RNGKDIIISPY
+514 KNGKDIIMSPY
-525 SDYFNESITFKDVY
+525 SDYFNESKSFKDVY
-539 FILLKKKI
+539 LYLLRKKVI
-547 ILIGI
+547 IIGV
-552 KRHNDIILNPDSE
+552 KRYNDVIINPNND
-565 CMLDNKDEIVIITN
+565 CMLDNKDEIIIITN
-579 YILKE
+579 YVLEE

>member
-70 SVEGNTGIV
+70 SVEGNTGVV

-129 GEEALTIIEEFIKA
+129 GEEALTIVEEFIKA

-218 IEEIEEN
+218 VEENEEN
-225 KIENKINICVLVHEE
+225 KIDNKINICVLVHEE

-255 IHIIYKYEILYKL
+255 IHVIYKYEILYKL

-291 VFFIENNHNFDN
+291 IFYIENDHDFDN
-303 WKFKDVASKY
+303 WKFEDAASKY

-323 TKEDKSQIL
+323 TKEDRSQIL
-332 IPHYYEYV
+332 IPNYDYI
-340 IKKED
+340 IKKEN
-345 RLIVLSKNNHN
+345 RLIILSKNNYDN
-356 HPIKEYPDIKPNI
+356 PIKEYPDIKPNI

-376 LLICEEKRYNEIMK
+376 LLICEEKRYTEIIK

-400 TTMLS
+400 ITMLS
-405 YDFIKSQK
+405 YDLIKSQK
-413 NKYKFMLEKLKEK
+413 NKYKFMLEKLKKE

-451 REIIKKEQLNIA
+451 REIIKKEKLNIA

-477 YSDDIRDFIVSGK
+477 YSDDVRDFIVSGK

-502 PNVLYIFYGLLS
+502 SNILYIFYGLLS
-514 RNGKDIIISPY
+514 RNGKDIIMSPY
-525 SDYFNESITFKDVY
+525 SDYFNESKSFKDVY

-552 KRHNDIILNPDSE
+552 KRYNDIILNPNSE

-579 YILKE
+579 YVLEE

>member
-1 MLKDISNYIK
+1 MIKDIPKYIK
-11 YRIDRMLN
+11 YLIDRMLN
-19 KGLFYQLMLLVF
+19 KGLLYQLMLLVF

-70 SVEGNTGIV
+70 SVEGSTGIV

-129 GEEALTIIEEFIKA
+129 GEEALTIVEQFIMA
-143 KVKTIVI
+143 KVKTIII
-150 LSEHN
+150 LSDHN
-155 VDVIRKRVSFIK
+155 VDIIRKRVSFIK
-167 GYKKTNIIIREGTT
+167 GYKKSNVIIREGNT
-181 SRIENIKLLNISKSS
+181 SRIENIKLLNIAKSS

-218 IEEIEEN
+218 IEEEELD
-225 KIENKINICVLVHEE
+225 KKINICVLVHEE

-245 IKSIENKNFV
+245 IKSIEEKNFV

-291 VFFIENNHNFDN
+291 VFYIETDHNFDN
-303 WKFKDVASKY
+303 CKFEDAALKY
-313 FDKGMILLGI
+313 LEKGMILLGI
-323 TKEDKSQIL
+323 TKEDRSPLL
-332 IPHYYEYV
+332 IPNYDNF
-340 IKKED
+340 IKKEN
-345 RLIVLSKNNHN
+345 RLVILSRNNN
-356 HPIKEYPDIKPNI
+356 DDSINEYPDIKPSI

-376 LLICEEKRYNEIMK
+376 LLICEDKRYDEIIK

-400 TTMLS
+400 IAMIS
-405 YDFIKSQK
+405 YDLIKSQK
-413 NKYKFMLEKLKEK
+413 NKYKFMLEKLKKEGI
-426 NTTKIVLI
+426 TKIVLI

-451 REIIKKEQLNIA
+451 RQIIRKENLNIA

-477 YSDDIRDFIVSGK
+477 YSDDVRDFIVSGK
-490 LIGMLMAQASIS
+490 LIGMLMAQASLSSNI
-502 PNVLYIFYGLLS
+502 LYIFYGLLS
-514 RNGKDIIISPY
+514 KNGKDIIMSPY
-525 SDYFNESITFKDVY
+525 SDYFQESKTFQDVY
-539 FILLKKKI
+539 LSLLKKKI
-547 ILIGI
+547 VIIGV
-552 KRHNDIILNPDSE
+552 KRYNDVILNPNNE
-565 CMLDNKDEIVIITN
+565 CLLDNKDEIIIITN
-579 YILKE
+579 YVLEE

>member
-1 MLKDISNYIK
+1 MIKDISNYIK

-31 AIIILLLIVSIFIIV
+31 AIIILLLTVSIFIIV
-46 FFQYPPKDAFWDSL
+46 AFKYPPKQAFWDSL

-79 ITFLMVTFVGVCGWG
+79 ITFLLVTFVGVCGWG

-129 GEEALTIIEEFIKA
+129 GEEALTIVEEFIMA
-143 KVKTIVI
+143 KVKTIII

-167 GYKKTNIIIREGTT
+167 GYKNTNIIIREGTT
-181 SRIENIKLLNISKSS
+181 SRIENIKLLNIGKSS

-218 IEEIEEN
+218 IEEDEID
-225 KIENKINICVLVHEE
+225 KKINICVLVHEE

-245 IKSIENKNFV
+245 IKSIEDKNFV
-255 IHIIYKYEILYKL
+255 IHVIYKYEILYKL

-291 VFFIENNHNFDN
+291 IFCIENEHHYEDYS
-303 WKFKDVASKY
+303 FKDAALKY
-313 FDKGMILLGI
+313 LDKGMILLGI
-323 TKEDKSQIL
+323 TKEDRSQLL
-332 IPHYYEYV
+332 IPNYDYV
-340 IKKED
+340 IKKEN
-345 RLIVLSKNNHN
+345 RLVFLSRNDNDDSV
-356 HPIKEYPDIKPNI
+356 KEYSNIKPSI

-376 LLICEEKRYNEIMK
+376 LLICEEKRYVEIIK
-390 EISEYIENNN
+390 EISEYIENHSI
-400 TTMLS
+400 TMLS
-405 YDFIKSQK
+405 YDSIKSER
-413 NKYKFMLEKLKEK
+413 NKYKFILEKLKKE

-440 DVKSINILLII
+440 DVKSINVLLII
-451 REIIKKEQLNIA
+451 RQIIRKENLNIA

-477 YSDDIRDFIVSGK
+477 YSDDVRDFIVSGK
-490 LIGMLMAQASIS
+490 LIGMLMAQASLSSNI
-502 PNVLYIFYGLLS
+502 LYIFCGLLS
-514 RNGKDIIISPY
+514 KNGKDIIMSPY
-525 SDYFNESITFKDVY
+525 ADYFNESKSFKDVY
-539 FILLKKKI
+539 LYFIQKKT
-547 ILIGI
+547 ILIGV
-552 KRHNDIILNPDSE
+552 KRYNDVILNPNYDT
-565 CMLDNKDEIVIITN
+565 MLYNKDEIIIITN
-579 YILKE
+579 YVLE
-584 ENEELIF
+584 DENEELIY

>member
-70 SVEGNTGIV
+70 SVEGNTGVV
-79 ITFLMVTFVGVCGWG
+79 ITFLIVTFVGVCGWG

-129 GEEALTIIEEFIKA
+129 GEEALTIVEEFIKA

-218 IEEIEEN
+218 VEENEEN
-225 KIENKINICVLVHEE
+225 KIDNKINICVLVHEE

-255 IHIIYKYEILYKL
+255 IHVIYKYEILYKL

-291 VFFIENNHNFDN
+291 VFYIENDHDFDN
-303 WKFKDVASKY
+303 WKFEDAASKY

-323 TKEDKSQIL
+323 TKEDRSQIL
-332 IPHYYEYV
+332 IPNYDYI
-340 IKKED
+340 IKKEN
-345 RLIVLSKNNHN
+345 RLIILSKNNYDN
-356 HPIKEYPDIKPNI
+356 PIKEYPDIKPNI

-376 LLICEEKRYNEIMK
+376 LLICEEKRYTEIIK

-400 TTMLS
+400 ITMLS
-405 YDFIKSQK
+405 YDLIKSQK
-413 NKYKFMLEKLKEK
+413 NKYKFMLEKLKKE

-451 REIIKKEQLNIA
+451 REIIKKEKLNIA

-477 YSDDIRDFIVSGK
+477 YSDDVRDFIVSGK

-502 PNVLYIFYGLLS
+502 SNILYIFYGLLS
-514 RNGKDIIISPY
+514 RNGKDIIMSPY
-525 SDYFNESITFKDVY
+525 SDYFNESKSFKDVY
-539 FILLKKKI
+539 FKLLKKKI

-552 KRHNDIILNPDSE
+552 KRYNDIILNPNYE

-579 YILKE
+579 YVLEE

>member
-1 MLKDISNYIK
+1 MIKDISNYIK

-31 AIIILLLIVSIFIIV
+31 AIIILLLTVSIFIIV
-46 FFQYPPKDAFWDSL
+46 AFKYPPKQAFWDSL

-79 ITFLMVTFVGVCGWG
+79 ITFLLVTFVGVCGWG

-129 GEEALTIIEEFIKA
+129 GEEALTIIEEFIMA
-143 KVKTIVI
+143 KVKTIII

-167 GYKKTNIIIREGTT
+167 EYKNTNIIIREGTT
-181 SRIENIKLLNISKSS
+181 SRIENIKLLNIGKSS

-218 IEEIEEN
+218 IEEDEID
-225 KIENKINICVLVHEE
+225 KKINICVLVHEE

-245 IKSIENKNFV
+245 IKSIEDKNFV
-255 IHIIYKYEILYKL
+255 IHVIYKYEILYKL

-291 VFFIENNHNFDN
+291 IFCIENEHHYEDYS
-303 WKFKDVASKY
+303 FKDAALKY
-313 FDKGMILLGI
+313 LDKGMILLGI
-323 TKEDKSQIL
+323 TKEDRSQLL
-332 IPHYYEYV
+332 IPNYDYV
-340 IKKED
+340 IKKEN
-345 RLIVLSKNNHN
+345 RLVFLSRNDNDDSV
-356 HPIKEYPDIKPNI
+356 KEYPNIKPSI

-376 LLICEEKRYNEIMK
+376 LLICEEKRYVEIIK
-390 EISEYIENNN
+390 EISEYIENHSI
-400 TTMLS
+400 TMLS
-405 YDFIKSQK
+405 YDSIKSER
-413 NKYKFMLEKLKEK
+413 NKYKFILEKLKKE

-440 DVKSINILLII
+440 DVKSINVLLII
-451 REIIKKEQLNIA
+451 RQIIRKENLNIA

-477 YSDDIRDFIVSGK
+477 YSDDVRDFIVSGK
-490 LIGMLMAQASIS
+490 LIGMLMAQASLSSNI
-502 PNVLYIFYGLLS
+502 LYIFCGLLS
-514 RNGKDIIISPY
+514 KNGKDIIMSPY
-525 SDYFNESITFKDVY
+525 ADYFNESKSFKDVY
-539 FILLKKKI
+539 LYFIQKKT
-547 ILIGI
+547 ILIGV
-552 KRHNDIILNPDSE
+552 KRYNDVILNPNYDT
-565 CMLDNKDEIVIITN
+565 MLDNKDEIIIITN
-579 YILKE
+579 YVLE
-584 ENEELIF
+584 DENEELIY

>member
-218 IEEIEEN
+218 IEEIDEN
-225 KIENKINICVLVHEE
+225 KIENKINICALVHEE

-255 IHIIYKYEILYKL
+255 IHVIYKYEILYKL

-291 VFFIENNHNFDN
+291 VFYIENDHDFDN
-303 WKFKDVASKY
+303 WKFEDAASKY

-323 TKEDKSQIL
+323 TKEDRSQIL
-332 IPHYYEYV
+332 IPNYDYI
-340 IKKED
+340 IKKEN
-345 RLIVLSKNNHN
+345 RLIILSKNNYDN
-356 HPIKEYPDIKPNI
+356 TIKEYTDIKPNI

-376 LLICEEKRYNEIMK
+376 LLICEEKRYNEIIK

-400 TTMLS
+400 ITMLS
-405 YDFIKSQK
+405 YDLIKSQK
-413 NKYKFMLEKLKEK
+413 NKYKFMLEKLKKE

-451 REIIKKEQLNIA
+451 REIIKKEKLNIA

-477 YSDDIRDFIVSGK
+477 YSDDVRDFIVSGK

-502 PNVLYIFYGLLS
+502 SNILYIFYGLLS
-514 RNGKDIIISPY
+514 RNGKDIIMSPY
-525 SDYFNESITFKDVY
+525 SDYFNESRTFKDVY
-539 FILLKKKI
+539 FTLLKKKT

-552 KRHNDIILNPDSE
+552 KRYNDIILNPNSE

-579 YILKE
+579 YILEE

>member
-46 FFQYPPKDAFWDSL
+46 FFKYPPKDAFWDSL

-70 SVEGNTGIV
+70 SVEGDTGVV

-218 IEEIEEN
+218 IEEIEED
-225 KIENKINICVLVHEE
+225 KIDKKINICVLVHEE

-255 IHIIYKYEILYKL
+255 IHVIYKYEILYKL

-291 VFFIENNHNFDN
+291 VFYIENDHDFDN
-303 WKFKDVASKY
+303 WKFEDAASKY

-323 TKEDKSQIL
+323 TKEDRSQIL
-332 IPHYYEYV
+332 IPNYDYI
-340 IKKED
+340 IKKEN
-345 RLIVLSKNNHN
+345 RLIILSKNNYDN
-356 HPIKEYPDIKPNI
+356 PIKEYPDIKPNI

-376 LLICEEKRYNEIMK
+376 LLICEEKRYTEIIK

-400 TTMLS
+400 ITMLS
-405 YDFIKSQK
+405 YDLIKSQK
-413 NKYKFMLEKLKEK
+413 NKYKFMLEKLKKE

-451 REIIKKEQLNIA
+451 REIIKKEKLNIA

-477 YSDDIRDFIVSGK
+477 YSDDVRDFIVSGK

-502 PNVLYIFYGLLS
+502 SNILYIFYGLLS
-514 RNGKDIIISPY
+514 RNGKDIIMSPY
-525 SDYFNESITFKDVY
+525 SDYFNESKSFKDVY
-539 FILLKKKI
+539 FKLLKKKI

-552 KRHNDIILNPDSE
+552 KRYNDIILNPNYE

-579 YILKE
+579 YVLEE

>member
-1 MLKDISNYIK
+1 MIKDISNYIK

-31 AIIILLLIVSIFIIV
+31 AIIILLLTVSIFIIV
-46 FFQYPPKDAFWDSL
+46 AFKYPPKQAFWDSL

-79 ITFLMVTFVGVCGWG
+79 ITFLLVTFVGVCGWG

-129 GEEALTIIEEFIKA
+129 GEEALTIVEEFIMA
-143 KVKTIVI
+143 KVKTIII

-167 GYKKTNIIIREGTT
+167 GYKNTNIIIREGTT
-181 SRIENIKLLNISKSS
+181 SRIENIKLLNIGKSS

-218 IEEIEEN
+218 IEEDEID
-225 KIENKINICVLVHEE
+225 KKINICVLVHEE

-245 IKSIENKNFV
+245 IKSIEDKNFV
-255 IHIIYKYEILYKL
+255 IHVIYKYEILYKL

-291 VFFIENNHNFDN
+291 IFCIENEHHYEDYS
-303 WKFKDVASKY
+303 FKDAALKY
-313 FDKGMILLGI
+313 LDKGMILLGI
-323 TKEDKSQIL
+323 TKEDRSQLL
-332 IPHYYEYV
+332 IPNYDYV
-340 IKKED
+340 IKKEN
-345 RLIVLSKNNHN
+345 RLVFLSRNYNDDSV
-356 HPIKEYPDIKPNI
+356 KEYSNIKPSI

-376 LLICEEKRYNEIMK
+376 LLICEEKRYVEIIK
-390 EISEYIENNN
+390 EISEYIENHSI
-400 TTMLS
+400 TMLS
-405 YDFIKSQK
+405 YDSIKSER
-413 NKYKFMLEKLKEK
+413 NKYKFILEKLKKE

-440 DVKSINILLII
+440 DVKSINVLLII
-451 REIIKKEQLNIA
+451 RQIIRKENLNIA

-477 YSDDIRDFIVSGK
+477 YSDDVRDFIVSGK
-490 LIGMLMAQASIS
+490 LIGMLMAQASLSSNI
-502 PNVLYIFYGLLS
+502 LYIFCGLLS
-514 RNGKDIIISPY
+514 KNGKDIIMSPY
-525 SDYFNESITFKDVY
+525 ADYFNESKSFKDVY
-539 FILLKKKI
+539 LYFIQKKT
-547 ILIGI
+547 ILIGV
-552 KRHNDIILNPDSE
+552 KRYNDVILNPNYDT
-565 CMLDNKDEIVIITN
+565 MLDNKDEIIIITN
-579 YILKE
+579 YVLE
-584 ENEELIF
+584 DENEELIY

>member
-1 MLKDISNYIK
+1 MIKDISNYIK

-31 AIIILLLIVSIFIIV
+31 AIIILLLTVSIFIIV
-46 FFQYPPKDAFWDSL
+46 AFKYPPKQAFWDSL

-79 ITFLMVTFVGVCGWG
+79 ITFLLVTFVGVCGWG

-129 GEEALTIIEEFIKA
+129 GEEALTIVEEFIMA
-143 KVKTIVI
+143 KVKTIII

-167 GYKKTNIIIREGTT
+167 GYKNTNIIIREGTT
-181 SRIENIKLLNISKSS
+181 SRIENIKLLNIGKSS

-218 IEEIEEN
+218 IEEDEID
-225 KIENKINICVLVHEE
+225 KKINICVLVHEE

-245 IKSIENKNFV
+245 IKSIEDKNFV
-255 IHIIYKYEILYKL
+255 IHVIYKYEILYKL

-291 VFFIENNHNFDN
+291 IFCIENEHHYEDYS
-303 WKFKDVASKY
+303 FKDAALKY
-313 FDKGMILLGI
+313 LDKGMILLGI
-323 TKEDKSQIL
+323 TKEDRSQLL
-332 IPHYYEYV
+332 IPNYDYV
-340 IKKED
+340 IKKEN
-345 RLIVLSKNNHN
+345 RLVFLSRNDNDDSV
-356 HPIKEYPDIKPNI
+356 KEYPNIKPSI

-376 LLICEEKRYNEIMK
+376 LLICEEKRYVEIIK
-390 EISEYIENNN
+390 EISEYIENHSI
-400 TTMLS
+400 TMLS
-405 YDFIKSQK
+405 YDSIKSER
-413 NKYKFMLEKLKEK
+413 NKYKFILEKLKKE

-440 DVKSINILLII
+440 DVKSINVLLII
-451 REIIKKEQLNIA
+451 RQIIRKENLNIA

-477 YSDDIRDFIVSGK
+477 YSDDVRDFIVSGK
-490 LIGMLMAQASIS
+490 LIGMLMAQASLSSNI
-502 PNVLYIFYGLLS
+502 LYIFCGLLS
-514 RNGKDIIISPY
+514 KNGKDIIMSPY
-525 SDYFNESITFKDVY
+525 ADYFNESKSFKDVY
-539 FILLKKKI
+539 LYFIQKKT
-547 ILIGI
+547 ILIGV
-552 KRHNDIILNPDSE
+552 KRYNDVILNPNYDI
-565 CMLDNKDEIVIITN
+565 MLDNKDEIIIITN
-579 YILKE
+579 YVLE
-584 ENEELIF
+584 D

>member
-1 MLKDISNYIK
+1 MLKDIPKYIK

-31 AIIILLLIVSIFIIV
+31 AIIILLLIVSIFIII
-46 FFQYPPKDAFWDSL
+46 FFNYPPKDAFWDSL

-79 ITFLMVTFVGVCGWG
+79 LTFLMVTFVGVCGWG

-129 GEEALTIIEEFIKA
+129 GEEALTIVEQFIMA
-143 KVKTIVI
+143 KVKTIII

-167 GYKKTNIIIREGTT
+167 GYKKTNLIIREGST
-181 SRIENIKLLNISKSS
+181 SRIENIKLLNIAKSS

-218 IEEIEEN
+218 ISEYEVD
-225 KIENKINICVLVHEE
+225 NKINICALVHEE

-245 IKSIENKNFV
+245 IKSIEDKNFV

-291 VFFIENNHNFDN
+291 VFCIEKEHDFDN
-303 WKFKDVASKY
+303 FKFEDAALKY
-313 FDKGMILLGI
+313 LDKGMILLGI
-323 TKEDKSQIL
+323 TKEDRSQLL
-332 IPHYYEYV
+332 IPSYDNLL
-340 IKKED
+340 KKEN
-345 RLIVLSKNNHN
+345 RLVILSKNNN
-356 HPIKEYPDIKPNI
+356 DDSIKEYPDIKPSI

-376 LLICEEKRYNEIMK
+376 LLICEEKRYDEIIK
-390 EISEYIENNN
+390 EISEYMENHNI
-400 TTMLS
+400 TMIS
-405 YDFIKSQK
+405 YDSIKSQK
-413 NKYKFMLEKLKEK
+413 NKYKFMLEKLKKE
-426 NTTKIVLI
+426 NITKIVLI

-451 REIIKKEQLNIA
+451 RQIIRKENLNIA

-477 YSDDIRDFIVSGK
+477 YSDDVRDFIVSGK
-490 LIGMLMAQASIS
+490 LIGMLMAQASLS
-502 PNVLYIFYGLLS
+502 PNILYIFYGLLS
-514 RNGKDIIISPY
+514 KNGKDIIMSPY
-525 SDYFNESITFKDVY
+525 SDYFKESKTFKEVY
-539 FILLKKKI
+539 LSLLEKKI
-547 ILIGI
+547 IIIGV
-552 KRHNDIILNPDSE
+552 KRYNDVILNPNNE
-565 CMLDNKDEIVIITN
+565 CILDNKDEIIIITN
-579 YILKE
+579 YILEE

>member
-46 FFQYPPKDAFWDSL
+46 FFKYPPKDAFWDSL

-70 SVEGNTGIV
+70 SVEGNTGVV

-129 GEEALTIIEEFIKA
+129 GEEALTIVEEFIKA

-218 IEEIEEN
+218 VEENEEN
-225 KIENKINICVLVHEE
+225 KIDNKINICVLVHEE

-255 IHIIYKYEILYKL
+255 IHVIYKYEILYKL

-291 VFFIENNHNFDN
+291 VFYIENDHDFDN
-303 WKFKDVASKY
+303 WKFEDAASKY

-323 TKEDKSQIL
+323 TKEDRSQIL
-332 IPHYYEYV
+332 IPNYDYI
-340 IKKED
+340 IKKEN
-345 RLIVLSKNNHN
+345 RLIILSKNNYDN
-356 HPIKEYPDIKPNI
+356 PIKEYPDIKPNI

-376 LLICEEKRYNEIMK
+376 LLICEEKRYTEIIK

-400 TTMLS
+400 ITMLS
-405 YDFIKSQK
+405 YDLIKSQK
-413 NKYKFMLEKLKEK
+413 NKYKFMLEKLKKE

-451 REIIKKEQLNIA
+451 REIIKKEKLNIA

-477 YSDDIRDFIVSGK
+477 YSDDVRDFIVSGK

-502 PNVLYIFYGLLS
+502 SNILYIFYGLLS
-514 RNGKDIIISPY
+514 RNGKDIIMSPY
-525 SDYFNESITFKDVY
+525 SDYFNESKSFKDVY
-539 FILLKKKI
+539 FKLLKKKI

-552 KRHNDIILNPDSE
+552 KKYNDIILNPNYE

-579 YILKE
+579 YVLEE